1 MLRKVSGV
9 LPFRLLV
16 RPDNVSYIIMIFMT
30 RDGREYRYTLILLLV
45 LSEDVVIM
53 CRFLIKCVGE
63 LSPLINVQLFPLV
76 LLWMAQ
82 ILIVVRLLYLILCT
96 TIIMTVTCLL
106 ITS

>member
-82 ILIVVRLLYLILCT
+82 ILIVVRLLYLILYT
-96 TIIMTVTCLL
+96 THYYDSYLFVDH
-106 ITS
+106 

>member
-53 CRFLIKCVGE
+53 CRF
-63 LSPLINVQLFPLV
+63 
-76 LLWMAQ
+76 
-82 ILIVVRLLYLILCT
+82 
-96 TIIMTVTCLL
+96 
-106 ITS
+106 